1 MAAQS
6 IPDNVR
12 TWTVTDV
19 ARWLD
24 ALTLSQY
31 SSAFIEASVDGPF
44 LLEVRKMIEK
54 ASLYPTYYDVCPS

>member
-1 MAAQS
+1 MARGLGRWYCSNA
-6 IPDNVR
+6 
-12 TWTVTDV
+12 TTV

-44 LLEVRKMIEK
+44 LLEVRNMIEN
-54 ASLYPTYYDVCPS
+54 ASLYPTYYDVCTS